1 MKCII
6 LTAIALAA
14 LSISDAQAQQ
24 PTIPVN
30 PPSIPGSPGTATPM
44 PYPPV
49 TPSGVPK
56 VAPGS
61 GGPPLL
67 PPSKCP
73 SHPRTS
79 RYRVWNR
86 KRRRPSRRGVTL

>member
-6 LTAIALAA
+6 LTAIALTA
-14 LSISDAQAQQ
+14 LSISCAQAQQ

-49 TPSGVPK
+49 TPNGVPK
-56 VAPGS
+56 AGPGS

-67 PPSKCP
+67 PPIEMPKPPKDQPIPGMEPKPVKAKSP
-73 SHPRTS
+73 
-79 RYRVWNR
+79 
-86 KRRRPSRRGVTL
+86 GG